1 VGRLSAVAGIF
12 VLFLGLVSAGAGD
25 PQQREEETHGRA
37 ATPDYAR
44 VFAQDVVKRLDIRVT
59 AADWARLV
67 ADMTEMAGGYGT
79 AGGGPGRGG
88 FNMMPDPAGVA
99 ACDGRVEGDSCMF
112 GTPPQSGRC
121 TLLPMGVGL
130 TCTPLPGGGNPGG
143 GFPGGGNP
151 PGGGAPPG
159 GGNQPGGNVGRDDVE
174 FLPRTP
180 IYLPATLT
188 FDGISFSN
196 IGLRLKG
203 NSSLLNSWRSGAEKL
218 PFRLNADGLEDQ
230 IPEVRD
236 QTFFGFPNLNLTNNS
251 QDSSFLRAKV
261 VGDLFREAGV
271 PAARTAFVRV
281 FFDRGAGSQYLGL
294 YTLVE
299 IPDEP
304 MLEMQFGTEN
314 GNLYKPNGTGARLT
328 VFRAESFPKKTNQ
341 RDEDWTDVQDTIAV
355 LNESRP
361 NPQVWRTRLEARFAA
376 SSFLRW
382 LALNTIIGNTD
393 TYGGFSPHN
402 YWLYGSPRHRDRL
415 FFIPWDHDLS
425 LNAGGPGG
433 GGFGGA
439 GGGANTGLDLFHDRV
454 NASWPLIRYLM
465 DDPVYRATYRGYV
478 EEMLNTV
485 FEPSAVTARLQ
496 AEYARIAPYVVGP
509 EGEVPER
516 SFVQSPAEFTQAV
529 TNLMTYVQTRAAS
542 VRQALG
548 AAR

>member
-1 VGRLSAVAGIF
+1 MRRLSTAAGGF
-12 VLFLGLVSAGAGD
+12 VLFLGLASAGAGD
-25 PQQREEETHGRA
+25 SQARNDDTHGRK

-44 VFAQDVVKRLDIRVT
+44 VFAQDVVKRLDITVT
-59 AADWARLV
+59 AADWDRLV
-67 ADMTEMAGGYGT
+67 ADMTEMAGGYGS

-88 FNMMPDPAGVA
+88 FNVMPNPAAVA
-99 ACDGRVEGDSCMF
+99 ACDGRLEGDSCTF
-112 GTPPQSGRC
+112 GAPPQSGRC
-121 TLLPMGVGL
+121 TLLPMGAGL
-130 TCTPLPGGGNPGG
+130 TCTALPGGGNPGG
-143 GFPGGGNP
+143 GVPGRGGNP

-159 GGNQPGGNVGRDDVE
+159 GGNPPGGNVVRDDVE

-180 IYLPATLT
+180 IDIPAALT
-188 FDGISFSN
+188 FDGVSFRN

-203 NSSLLNSWRSGAEKL
+203 NSSLLNSWRSGSEKL

-251 QDSSFLRAKV
+251 QDASFLRAKV

-281 FFDRGAGSQYLGL
+281 FFDRGEGLRYLGL

-304 MLEMQFGTEN
+304 MLDIQFGSDN
-314 GNLYKPNGTGARLT
+314 GNLYKPNGTGARWT
-328 VFRAESFPKKTNQ
+328 VFDRESFPKKTNQ
-341 RDEDWTDVQDTIAV
+341 RHEDWTDVQDAIGV
-355 LNESRP
+355 LNDSRA
-361 NPQVWRTRLEARFAA
+361 NPAVWRVRLEARFAV

-393 TYGGFSPHN
+393 TYGGFAPHN
-402 YWLYGSPRHRDRL
+402 YWVYGSPRHRDRL
-415 FFIPWDHDLS
+415 FFIPWDHDLA
-425 LNAGGPGG
+425 LNAGGPGAG
-433 GGFGGA
+433 GGA
-439 GGGANTGLDLFHDRV
+439 GGGAAGLDLFHDRV
-454 NASWPLIRYLM
+454 NASWPLIRNLM
-465 DDPVYRATYRGYV
+465 DDPIYRAAYRSYV

-485 FEPSAVTARLQ
+485 FDPSAMTARLQ
-496 AEYARIAPYVVGP
+496 AEYARIAPYVVGA

-516 SFVQSPAEFTQAV
+516 SFLQSPAEFTQAV
-529 TNLMTYVQTRAAS
+529 TTLMTYVGTRAAS
-542 VRQALG
+542 VRQALA